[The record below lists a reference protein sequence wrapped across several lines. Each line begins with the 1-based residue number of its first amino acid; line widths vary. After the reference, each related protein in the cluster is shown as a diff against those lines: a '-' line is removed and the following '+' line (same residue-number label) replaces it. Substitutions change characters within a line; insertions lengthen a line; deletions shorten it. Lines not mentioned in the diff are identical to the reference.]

1 MLEFSHLYGCIFSI
15 ICNLTMK
22 IPLILIIFGLFLVNA
37 KEQYTMGDR
46 PRSIECIGDNETI
59 RFDLCNVKA
68 YSRKLAVYNIHL
80 TFLKT
85 LERPFFVHAVY
96 LYRFGTIYREM
107 LNSGLVDYCEVMDG
121 KSLNLVLDITITNLK
136 MSVPHLLHSCPYKTG
151 KFIRI

>member
-1 MLEFSHLYGCIFSI
+1 MFSFTCDFTMKLPLFVLAIIFSSA
-15 ICNLTMK
+15 
-22 IPLILIIFGLFLVNA
+22 FA
-37 KEQYTMGDR
+37 KDSFTIGER
-46 PRSIECIGDNETI
+46 PRGVECIGDNETI
-59 RFDLCNVKA
+59 RVDLCNVKA

-96 LYRFGTIYREM
+96 LYRFGTIYGEM

-151 KFIRI
+151 KFLRI